1 MKIFEKDGWI
11 FIQMMDMTSMEM
23 LIDFSIE
30 KESFN
35 ELRDHIIEHLLSFK
49 IEGEKVVGQTSPDIA
64 IESPESTSSKPSNH
78 KTPCLY
84 EDCPICNPKEG
95 SNKAIETYLKMLEIR
110 LSQRMRL

>member
-35 ELRDHIIEHLLSFK
+35 ELRDHMIEHLIMYQL
-49 IEGEKVVGQTSPDIA
+49 E
-64 IESPESTSSKPSNH
+64 
-78 KTPCLY
+78 
-84 EDCPICNPKEG
+84 KEG